1 MPSVHPTEA
10 VRSFRQSL
18 ALRMALGM
26 LALFGTV
33 ALVSVVALRSL
44 LYAQLDGTLL
54 HIAEV
59 EARHGAAS
67 TGSEFAFH
75 EGVLLQAREGAST
88 PLTRF
93 AQLWTSDGRPLVR
106 SRNLARDLELPT
118 DGLDRARGG
127 EIGWATHEWS
137 GEQIRSVVFPLERIG
152 AAHGVHLLQ
161 VAAPTAPL
169 VRTLRQFGLLLAALS
184 LLAIGGAFGVGWR
197 LAGVALRPTRE
208 ITEQAERIRAGTLSE
223 RITAHADVQEFGRL
237 VMVLNGMLDRLEGA
251 FEGQRR
257 FTADASHELRA
268 PLNVLRGEIDV
279 ALRRDRSADEYREV
293 MQRCREEVVRMGIL
307 VQDLLALARSDAGV
321 LAGQRTAL
329 DLGDLA
335 RRVAERH
342 RALAAERDVRLDVS
356 GPAAPALGDA
366 ALLERAVE
374 NLVVNAI
381 RYSPR
386 GGAVTI
392 EVEPSRDGTHTL
404 RVRDEG
410 PGIPARQAEHLFTR
424 FYRGDPARRRS
435 EGHPQEGAGLGLPI
449 ARAAAEAHG
458 GTLRLAGNGPGAVF
472 ELRVPAHLNEA

>member
-1 MPSVHPTEA
+1 
-10 VRSFRQSL
+10 
-18 ALRMALGM
+18 MALGM
-26 LALFGTV
+26 LALFATV
-33 ALVSVVALRSL
+33 ALASVVALRSL

-67 TGSEFAFH
+67 SGSEFAFH
-75 EGVLLQAREGAST
+75 EGVLMQPREGAAT

-106 SRNLARDLELPT
+106 SRNLTRNLELPA
-118 DGLDRARGG
+118 DELDRARAG
-127 EIGWATHEWS
+127 EIAWSTHEWG
-137 GEQIRSVVFPLERIG
+137 GEQIRSVVFPLELVG

-161 VAAPTAPL
+161 VAAPTGPL
-169 VRTLRQFGLLLAALS
+169 LRTLGQFGLLLGVLS
-184 LLAIGGAFGVGWR
+184 LLAIGGAFLVGWR
-197 LAGVALRPTRE
+197 LAGVALLPTSE
-208 ITEQAERIRAGTLSE
+208 ITEQAERIRAGTLSD

-237 VMVLNGMLDRLEGA
+237 VMVLNGMLDRLQGA

-279 ALRRDRSADEYREV
+279 ALRRDRSAAEYREV
-293 MQRCREEVVRMGIL
+293 IERCREEVLRMGIL

-321 LAGQRTAL
+321 LVGQNSEV
-329 DLGDLA
+329 DLCDLA

-342 RALAAERDVRLDVS
+342 RPLAVEREVRVELN
-356 GPAAPALGDA
+356 GTAAPLMGDPVV
-366 ALLERAVE
+366 LERAVE

-386 GGAVTI
+386 GGTVTI
-392 EVEPSRDGTHTL
+392 EVEPSLEGQHLL

-410 PGIPARQAEHLFTR
+410 PGVPAEQGEHLFTR
-424 FYRGDPARRRS
+424 FFRGDPSRRRN
-435 EGHPQEGAGLGLPI
+435 GALPQEGTGLGLAI
-449 ARAAAEAHG
+449 ARAGAEAHG
-458 GTLRLAGNGPGAVF
+458 GTLRFAGNAPGAVF
-472 ELRVPAHLNEA
+472 ELRVLGSLNKD